1 MKQESS
7 FLRDQMGEMYLAFQ
21 SDGIYCQAF
30 KKKKQKTKKTRQV
43 LNLIFVI
50 LGGSPRILGLSQSLW
65 PFIFRLEWNWC
76 YLFLLT
82 KELSPP
88 PTQEGPKG
96 NSESKS
102 YAGSLILV
110 KCSLNYLWNQSLC
123 EYLSI
128 AHNLLIVY
136 AVLILV
142 TGKWMWLIMKAV
154 ENDCVILFRG

>member
-1 MKQESS
+1 MKQESF
-7 FLRDQMGEMYLAFQ
+7 FLRDQVGKMYLAFQ
-21 SDGIYCQAF
+21 SDGIYCQAL
-30 KKKKQKTKKTRQV
+30 KKKKKTCKV

-50 LGGSPRILGLSQSLW
+50 LERSPRILGLSQSLW

-76 YLFLLT
+76 CYLFLLT
-82 KELSPP
+82 KKLSPRP
-88 PTQEGPKG
+88 HQEGPKG

-110 KCSLNYLWNQSLC
+110 KYSFSYLWNQSLC
-123 EYLSI
+123 EYLST

-142 TGKWMWLIMKAV
+142 TGKWMCLIMKAV
-154 ENDCVILFRG
+154 KNDCVILFGG